1 MFSAIDFVPLTAIPF
16 FMLTGELM
24 TSATITDRL
33 VNLSQQLIGRM
44 RGSMAQANVLVSMF
58 FAGMNGSVVA
68 DAATVGSLTIPAMKR
83 AGYPSAFSAGITAVS
98 STIGGIIPPS
108 IMMIV
113 LANASEISVGALFAG
128 GIIPGIM
135 VGALLMLI
143 NHFIAVKNNFERSEE
158 PFSLRR
164 IGDAGVKASF
174 ALLIPVVLVGAVV
187 GGVAS
192 VVEAGALT
200 AVIALVVGLFVY
212 RTITWANCRG
222 AFMRAFRNSATVFI
236 IIAAAGPFSWLLTSL
251 GAIQELEEWLL
262 GYTHNP
268 LLFALVLCIFIYL
281 LGMVMDSAANI
292 IVVGPVIVE
301 VMVQGRLPGR
311 AGGARVRRRIP
322 HRLGDPA
329 ARRRLLHRRGD
340 RQGAARERRGR
351 DAALHRRAVL
361 HAVPA
366 GGGARHHDVAAGP
379 SRLHGIGGH
388 PWHRS
393 SGFSSRW
400 TSGVRKFLAAFC
412 VFMLA
417 MMVVFTVY
425 TIIMRYVF
433 HNPPMWGDL
442 LTSLSNIWF
451 VFIALSLTVREKEQ
465 IALNL
470 IYSRLPVAYGFA
482 LQQLWTGII
491 LLLGLVI
498 AVYGMEAV
506 SRMGGKYWEMW
517 YFAWEDGWFVFKPN
531 YMPKKYA
538 MTILP
543 LSGTLISLAA
553 LVAIIED
560 VVHFR
565 RGTFVVAGGGAVD

>member
-1 MFSAIDFVPLTAIPF
+1 MESILLLTVLVVLILMGAPVGFTLILLPTVYILVTDAAPLILIPGQMFSAIDFVPLTAIPF

-33 VNLSQQLIGRM
+33 VNLSRQIIGRM

-143 NHFIAVKNNFERSEE
+143 NHFIALKNNFERREE
-158 PFSLRR
+158 PFSLRAVA
-164 IGDAGVKASF
+164 DAGVKASF
-174 ALLIPVVLVGAVV
+174 ALLIPVVLV

-212 RTITWANCRG
+212 RTITWANCKG
-222 AFMRAFRNSATVFI
+222 AFVRAFRNSATVFI

-251 GAIQELEEWLL
+251 GAIKELEEWLL

-301 VMVQGRLPGR
+301 VMVK
-311 AGGARVRRRIP
+311 AGYP
-322 HRLGDPA
+322 
-329 ARRRLLHRRGD
+329 
-340 RQGAARERRGR
+340 
-351 DAALHRRAVL
+351 
-361 HAVPA
+361 
-366 GGGARHHDVAAGP
+366 DV
-379 SRLHGIGGH
+379 
-388 PWHRS
+388 
-393 SGFSSRW
+393 
-400 TSGVRKFLAAFC
+400 
-412 VFMLA
+412 
-417 MMVVFTVY
+417 
-425 TIIMRYVF
+425 
-433 HNPPMWGDL
+433 
-442 LTSLSNIWF
+442 
-451 VFIALSLTVREKEQ
+451 Q
-465 IALNL
+465 
-470 IYSRLPVAYGFA
+470 
-482 LQQLWTGII
+482 
-491 LLLGLVI
+491 
-498 AVYGMEAV
+498 
-506 SRMGGKYWEMW
+506 
-517 YFAWEDGWFVFKPN
+517 
-531 YMPKKYA
+531 
-538 MTILP
+538 
-543 LSGTLISLAA
+543 AA
-553 LVAIIED
+553 LVC
-560 VVHFR
+560 VVGFLI
-565 RGTFVVAGGGAVD
+565 GAVTPPLGVAYFTGAAIAKARLESVAIAMLPYIIALFFLLFLLVVVPDVTMWLPGLLGFTG